1 MQIRLKGGRLVI
13 NCYQMKAKVRG
24 WHYGAHKKQ
33 LLILTAQDIGKILEE
48 DLICLN
54 PSKDILVL
62 HGKSLLLITMVI
74 SLQLIM
80 PFYRCTKWP

>member
-54 PSKDILVL
+54 PSRYLGPSWEVTAVDYY
-62 HGKSLLLITMVI
+62 GD
-74 SLQLIM
+74 
-80 PFYRCTKWP
+80 